1 MIFAKINPAPVSG
14 SYITAMQATTNV
26 GTESA
31 PFNIHYG
38 EVGFN
43 KSGSVNQ
50 FNDSGSVKVTITGS
64 ILTKWGTDDAACPTN
79 LGLLFISYYLYLI
92 ASSKI
97 VTIIVVY

>member
-64 ILTKWGTDDAACPTN
+64 ILTKWGTDDAAFLTAVATQ
-79 LGLLFISYYLYLI
+79 LS
-92 ASSKI
+92 AS
-97 VTIIVVY
+97 VVNTVEGNPRNF